1 MERIHF
7 IWFNF
12 LFFFSKITSKF
23 AIFFLVTDCCG
34 SFLHVEHR
42 HSKPLVK
49 SAAIFIYIIYTCSHG
64 YIQKYMNL
72 KKKKAEALHTTKAL
86 KAQCTFFLVHR
97 VYIILLTG
105 QCDPNVIPNRH
116 IRAFLKWFRGKTR
129 LWLTKYN
136 LENML
141 KLNVGLHC
149 NV

>member
-1 MERIHF
+1 M
-7 IWFNF
+7 
-12 LFFFSKITSKF
+12 LFFSCDRLLWFFSSCWTLSLKATGEKCSHFYLHYIHMFPWLHSKIYEF
-23 AIFFLVTDCCG
+23 
-34 SFLHVEHR
+34 
-42 HSKPLVK
+42 
-49 SAAIFIYIIYTCSHG
+49 
-64 YIQKYMNL
+64 